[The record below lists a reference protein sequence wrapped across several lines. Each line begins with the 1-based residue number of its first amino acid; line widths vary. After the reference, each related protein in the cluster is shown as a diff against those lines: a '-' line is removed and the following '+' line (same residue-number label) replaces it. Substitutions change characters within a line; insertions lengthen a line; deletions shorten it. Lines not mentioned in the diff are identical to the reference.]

1 MTVNAGYFGRVDNA
15 KIDRV
20 RRDLALSLSRNELSR
35 DAIYVFEDDPLWALV
50 SRRASKADLVGE
62 IDGLRIIAPDFR

>member
-1 MTVNAGYFGRVDNA
+1 MTVNAGYFGRADNA

-35 DAIYVFEDDPLWALV
+35 DALYVFEDDPLWALASGRV
-50 SRRASKADLVGE
+50 SKADLAGE
-62 IDGLRIIAPDFR
+62 VDGLRIIAPNFR